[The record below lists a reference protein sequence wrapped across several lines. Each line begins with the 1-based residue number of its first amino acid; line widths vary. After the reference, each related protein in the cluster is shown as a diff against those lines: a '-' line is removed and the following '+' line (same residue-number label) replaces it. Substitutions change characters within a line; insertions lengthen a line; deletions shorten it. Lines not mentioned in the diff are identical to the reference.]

1 MKIETSVTELLRNF
15 SDYINRVLYRRERF
29 VLIRGGKPVAELT
42 PLPGGTRLGELPA
55 LIDAL
60 PRLGAEE
67 AEAMAADLEEARS
80 SLRPP
85 EDPWAS

>member
-1 MKIETSVTELLRNF
+1 MKRETNVTELLRNF

-29 VLIRGGKPVAELT
+29 VLIRGGKPVAELA

-55 LIDAL
+55 LLDVL

-80 SLRPP
+80 RLGSP

>member
-55 LIDAL
+55 LLDAL
-60 PRLGAEE
+60 PRLGVAE

-80 SLRPP
+80 SLGPP